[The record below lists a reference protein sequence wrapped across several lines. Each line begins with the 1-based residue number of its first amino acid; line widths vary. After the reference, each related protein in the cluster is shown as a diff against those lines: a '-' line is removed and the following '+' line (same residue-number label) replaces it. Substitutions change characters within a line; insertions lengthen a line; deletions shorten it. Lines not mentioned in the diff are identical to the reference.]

1 MTTRKALQPLVGNAR
16 SVGYAEAD
24 QSYEDDVFGLAAPFF
39 GADGLAIG
47 AVAVATPCHRLT
59 PEAKDGITA
68 AVMWAAI
75 DLSRKLGHEPPPE
88 YMDLYRRRAP

>member
-1 MTTRKALQPLVGNAR
+1 M
-16 SVGYAEAD
+16 
-24 QSYEDDVFGLAAPFF
+24 
-39 GADGLAIG
+39 
-47 AVAVATPCHRLT
+47 AVATPCHRLT
-59 PEAKDGITA
+59 PEAKDVITA